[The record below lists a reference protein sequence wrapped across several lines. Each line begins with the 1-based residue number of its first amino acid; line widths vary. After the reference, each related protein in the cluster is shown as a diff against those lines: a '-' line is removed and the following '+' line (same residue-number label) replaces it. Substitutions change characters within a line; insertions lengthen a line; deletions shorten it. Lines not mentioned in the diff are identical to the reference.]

1 MIIGLPKEIKDSERR
16 IALTPDA
23 VHALVIGGHTFKV
36 ETTAGDGAGFSDRAY
51 IDGGAQ
57 IVPSAAH
64 AYDADLVVKVKEILT
79 DEWQHLRRG
88 GMLFS
93 FLHLAA
99 DHRMARELLDRR
111 ITGIAFETV
120 ADRHGKLP
128 ILAPMSEIAG
138 ELSVTIAANLLM
150 VPHGGKGVLIRSAR
164 VLVVGAGAAGKA
176 AAVAAARSGANVS
189 VVVRGLTSCGPLKSA
204 SMVPHDNQF
213 NQLKIEIF
221 EGDAVKVAQLARV
234 SDVVIAAVNVPGA
247 TTLKLL
253 TRADIKAMEGGGVLV
268 EICIDGGGISA
279 TSRPTYHS
287 APTYIDEGII
297 HYCVA
302 NMPAAVPRSA
312 SMALSGA
319 ILPYITSL
327 ANHGLLRAMRDNE
340 GFSKGLQIHGG
351 HVTHAAIATELNLPV
366 TDLDAILFAC

>member
-51 IDGGAQ
+51 ADGGAQ

-64 AYDADLVVKVKEILT
+64 AYDADLVVKVKEIQT

-99 DHRMARELLDRR
+99 NHRMARELLDGR
-111 ITGIAFETV
+111 ITGIGFETV
-120 ADRHGKLP
+120 ADRHRKLP

-138 ELSVTIAANLLM
+138 ELAVTVAANLLM
-150 VPHGGKGVLIRSAR
+150 VPQGGKGVLMRSAR
-164 VLVVGAGAAGKA
+164 VLVVGAGVAGQA
-176 AAVAAARSGANVS
+176 AAVAAARSGAKVS
-189 VVVRGLTSCGPLKSA
+189 VVVRGPTSFALA
-204 SMVPHDNQF
+204 SMVRHDNQL
-213 NQLKIEIF
+213 NPLTIEIF
-221 EGDAVKVAQLARV
+221 DGDAIKVAQLARV

-247 TTLKLL
+247 TTPKLL

-287 APTYIDEGII
+287 APTYVDEGII

-312 SMALSGA
+312 SMALSAA

-351 HVTHAAIATELNLPV
+351 HVIHAAVAAELNLPLRN
-366 TDLDAILFAC
+366 LDAILFAC